1 LYGQYRQQFTGPQGA
16 QGMMGYMAN
25 MGMQS
30 AQGMQG
36 MQGMQNQQQ
45 NQIKNPQSN
54 LLPQVKGP
62 KINDRDNL
70 NLALAQEKYITD
82 NLNIFAREAGHRQLH
97 NDVMRI
103 FAETHSMTR
112 ELFNLMFRKGWYTL
126 EGEQQQK
133 LARSYQKFQG
143 YSTQFPYTNQ
153 MH

>member
-1 LYGQYRQQFTGPQGA
+1 MYGQYQQQFAGQQGA
-16 QGMMGYMAN
+16 QGMMGN
-25 MGMQS
+25 MGL
-30 AQGMQG
+30 
-36 MQGMQNQQQ
+36 
-45 NQIKNPQSN
+45 QIKNPQSN
-54 LLPQVKGP
+54 LLPRVKGP

-82 NLNIFAREAGHRQLH
+82 NMNVFAREASHRQLH

-103 FAETHSMTR
+103 FMETHAMTR

-133 LARSYQKFQG
+133 LAQSYQKFQG
-143 YSTQFPYTNQ
+143 YSTQFPYSTQ

>member
-1 LYGQYRQQFTGPQGA
+1 MYGQYQQQFAGLQGA
-16 QGMMGYMAN
+16 QGMMGN
-25 MGMQS
+25 IGMQG
-30 AQGMQG
+30 AQGMQN
-36 MQGMQNQQQ
+36 QQQQ

-54 LLPQVKGP
+54 LLPRVKGSQ
-62 KINDRDNL
+62 INDRDNV

-82 NLNIFAREAGHRQLH
+82 NMNVFAREASHRKLH

-103 FAETHSMTR
+103 SVETHAMTR

-133 LARSYQKFQG
+133 LAQSYQKFQG
-143 YSTQFPYTNQ
+143 YSTQFPYSTQ